1 MQIYTSIDLHSSL
14 LHPVS
19 PLKSFY
25 FQNAGFAKSKNI
37 FCGNPSILIRTF
49 GGHISLPIRFPY
61 FTYFSFTNS
70 PIPQY
75 GGGRGCRGWHRT
87 HIHLWIMPF
96 PKTRALSKPICKEK
110 FPWNCFVERLKLCP
124 PPPPTTLRNRKGQ
137 AHSLFEIL
145 AFSVVDTRDYLV
157 MWMVKQIL
165 YHQSELS
172 LNVNTII
179 SSILIGDP
187 KFANTIH
194 VSEFD
199 KGWDK

>member
-1 MQIYTSIDLHSSL
+1 MWQPFNFDTYIW
-14 LHPVS
+14 
-19 PLKSFY
+19 
-25 FQNAGFAKSKNI
+25 
-37 FCGNPSILIRTF
+37 R
-49 GGHISLPIRFPY
+49 
-61 FTYFSFTNS
+61 TYFFAYPLPLFYILQLHKQPHSAVWGEGV
-70 PIPQY
+70 Q
-75 GGGRGCRGWHRT
+75 GMT